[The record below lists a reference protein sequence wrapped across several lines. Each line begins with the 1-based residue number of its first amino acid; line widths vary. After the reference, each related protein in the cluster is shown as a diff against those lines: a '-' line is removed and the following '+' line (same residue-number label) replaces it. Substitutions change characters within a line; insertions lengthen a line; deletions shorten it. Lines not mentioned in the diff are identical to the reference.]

1 MTSTTRL
8 GALRFDILLLAA
20 VAAASLG
27 LPAGARGA
35 LAPPA
40 GLAVTDAGSGNVRLV
55 WSRSGPNAAQVTGYR
70 VYRDGRFYKRVRGL
84 SMRVRA
90 SRLHTYRVA
99 ASDTDGRPGAK
110 SGVVKVIRRHRPPG
124 RPGRLKRRVTD
135 SEVRLSWS
143 RSPRRS
149 GKIAGYRIYR
159 DRVLVR
165 QVRGRRARD
174 RDLAAG
180 TRYRFTVAAID
191 THGYMGPAARASAS
205 TADPSPTEGSTHAF
219 LLASTGES
227 FRDLQRHYRQVGTVY
242 PTYFECEKTRGAIVG
257 DDDPL
262 VTRWAQLRRI
272 RVLPRF
278 DCQKPAA
285 LHLILTDPAVR
296 AATIAGIVALVRRH
310 GYDGINADFENGPA
324 TDRDALTSF
333 VSDLAAALHAI
344 GKDLSVE
351 VSAKFQHTTT
361 GRSGLYDYEALG
373 AAADHVFVMNWGW
386 HWSTSAP
393 GAPDDWEKCRQVA
406 DYVASMPNK
415 ERFVLATHM
424 YGMDWPAGGGP
435 AHTAAALEYAD
446 VQALIAQHG
455 ATPVLDPLSD
465 AWTFSYTDGAGV
477 PHEVWYPDAA
487 TIARRVTLA
496 RERGLGIGF
505 WRLGEEDQRVWDD
518 PQIAPG
524 TAWP

>member
-1 MTSTTRL
+1 MTRP

-20 VAAASLG
+20 VAAASLAP
-27 LPAGARGA
+27 PADARGA

-40 GLAVTDAGSGNVRLV
+40 GLAVTEVGSGSVRLV
-55 WSRSGPNAAQVTGYR
+55 WSRSGPHATGVTGYR

-84 SMRVRA
+84 SLPVRA

-99 ASDTDGRPGAK
+99 ASDTRGRPGAK
-110 SGVVKVIRRHRPPG
+110 SGVVKVVRRHRPPG
-124 RPGRLKRRVTD
+124 RPGRLKRRVAD

-143 RSPRRS
+143 RSARRS
-149 GKIAGYRIYR
+149 GRIAGYRIYR
-159 DRVLVR
+159 DRALVR
-165 QVRGRRARD
+165 QVRGTAARD
-174 RDLAAG
+174 RDLAPG
-180 TRYRFTVAAID
+180 TRYRFTVTAID
-191 THGYMGPAARASAS
+191 THGYMGPAARVSAS
-205 TADPSPTEGSTHAF
+205 TADPSPTEGRAHAF
-219 LLASTGES
+219 LLASTDES

-242 PTYFECEKTRGAIVG
+242 PTYFECEDPHGALIG
-257 DDDPL
+257 RDDPL

-278 DCQKPAA
+278 DCQRPAA
-285 LHLILTDPAVR
+285 LHSILTDPAVR
-296 AATIAGIVALVRRH
+296 STTISRVVDLVRRH
-310 GYDGINADFENGPA
+310 GYEGINIDFENGPA
-324 TDRDALTSF
+324 TDRDALTAF
-333 VSDLAAALHAI
+333 VSELGTRLHAI
-344 GKDLSVE
+344 RKDLSVE
-351 VSAKFQHTTT
+351 VSAKYQHTTT

-393 GAPDDWEKCRQVA
+393 GAPDDMEMCRRVA
-406 DYVASMPNK
+406 DYVASMPDK
-415 ERFVLATHM
+415 TRFVLATHM

-435 AHTAAALEYAD
+435 AHRAGALEYAD

-455 ATPVLDPLSD
+455 ATPVLDPVSD
-465 AWTFSYTDGAGV
+465 AWTFTYTDAAGV

-524 TAWP
+524 SLWP

>member
-1 MTSTTRL
+1 
-8 GALRFDILLLAA
+8 
-20 VAAASLG
+20 VA
-27 LPAGARGA
+27 
-35 LAPPA
+35 
-40 GLAVTDAGSGNVRLV
+40 
-55 WSRSGPNAAQVTGYR
+55 GYR
-70 VYRDGRFYKRVRGL
+70 VYRDGRPYRRVRGRSL
-84 SMRVRA
+84 RVKA

-99 ASDTDGRPGAK
+99 AIDAAGRTGRK
-110 SGVVKVIRRHRPPG
+110 SGIVKVVRRHRAPG
-124 RPGRLKRRVTD
+124 RPGRLKRRASD
-135 SEVRLSWS
+135 SAVRLSWS
-143 RSPRRS
+143 RSSRGS
-149 GKIAGYRIYR
+149 GRIAGYRIYR
-159 DRVLVR
+159 DGMLVR
-165 QVRGRRARD
+165 QVRGLRARD
-174 RDLAAG
+174 RDLAPG

-191 THGYMGPAARASAS
+191 THGYMSATARV
-205 TADPSPTEGSTHAF
+205 TAETDAPLATAGRAHAF

-227 FRDLQRHYRQVGTVY
+227 FRDLQRHYRQIGTVY
-242 PTYFECEKTRGAIVG
+242 PTYYECEKTRGALVG
-257 DDDPL
+257 RDDPL

-296 AATIAGIVALVRRH
+296 AATIADLVGLVRRH
-310 GYDGINADFENGPA
+310 GYDGINIDFENGPA
-324 TDRDALTSF
+324 TDRAALTSF
-333 VSDLAAALHAI
+333 VTELATRLHAI

-351 VSAKFQHTTT
+351 VSAKFQHTIT

-393 GAPDDWEKCRQVA
+393 GAPDDMEMCRRVA
-406 DYVASMPNK
+406 DYVATMPNK

-446 VQALIAQHG
+446 VQALIARYG
-455 ATPVLDPLSD
+455 ATPVLDPVSD
-465 AWTFSYTDGAGV
+465 AWTFSYTDSAGV
-477 PHEVWYPDAA
+477 GHEVWYPDAA

-496 RERGLGIGF
+496 RDRGLGIGF

-524 TAWP
+524 TSWP

>member
-1 MTSTTRL
+1 MTRP
-8 GALRFDILLLAA
+8 GALRFDIPLLAA
-20 VAAASLG
+20 VAGAILAF
-27 LPAGARGA
+27 PAGAGA
-35 LAPPA
+35 APGEPT
-40 GLAVTDAGSGNVRLV
+40 GLAIADVRPGSVRLV
-55 WSRSGPNAAQVTGYR
+55 WSRSTPGDTRVAGYR
-70 VYRDGRFYKRVRGL
+70 VYRDGRPYRKVRGL
-84 SMRVRA
+84 SLRVRV
-90 SRLHTYRVA
+90 SRLHVYRVA
-99 ASDTDGRPGAK
+99 AADTRGRVSSK
-110 SGVVKVIRRHRPPG
+110 SGVVKVVKRHRPPG

-135 SEVRLSWS
+135 SAVRLSWS
-143 RSPRRS
+143 RSARGS
-149 GKIAGYRIYR
+149 GRIAGYRIYR
-159 DRVLVR
+159 DGVLVR
-165 QVRGRRARD
+165 QVRGLKAGD
-174 RDLAAG
+174 AGLAPA
-180 TRYRFTVAAID
+180 TRYRFRVAAID
-191 THGYMGPAARASAS
+191 THGYRSAFTKRVSVSTDAPA
-205 TADPSPTEGSTHAF
+205 PTEGRAHAF

-227 FRDLQRHYRQVGTVY
+227 FRDLQRHYRQIGTVY
-242 PTYFECEKTRGAIVG
+242 PTYFECEKTRGALVG
-257 DDDPL
+257 SDDPL

-296 AATIAGIVALVRRH
+296 AATISSLVALVRKH
-310 GYDGINADFENGPA
+310 GYDGINIDFENGPA
-324 TDRDALTSF
+324 TDRDALTAF
-333 VSDLAAALHAI
+333 VSDLATQLHAI

-351 VSAKFQHTTT
+351 VSAKYQHTTT
-361 GRSGLYDYEALG
+361 GRSGLYNYEALG

-393 GAPDDWEKCRQVA
+393 GAPDDMEMCRRVA

-455 ATPVLDPLSD
+455 ATTVLDPVSD
-465 AWTFSYTDGAGV
+465 AWTFSYTDAAGV

-487 TIARRVTLA
+487 TISRRVALA

-518 PQIAPG
+518 PQIALG

>member
-1 MTSTTRL
+1 MTRP
-8 GALRFDILLLAA
+8 GALRFDVLLLAA
-20 VAAASLG
+20 VAVAIAA
-27 LPAGARGA
+27 LPAPAHA
-35 LAPPA
+35 APAAPP
-40 GLAVTDAGSGNVRLV
+40 GIAVTDVRPQSARLV
-55 WSRSGPNAAQVTGYR
+55 WARNGPNASGVTGYR
-70 VYRDGRFYKRVRGL
+70 VYRDGRPYRRVRGRSL
-84 SMRVRA
+84 RVRA
-90 SRLHTYRVA
+90 SRLHVYRVA
-99 ASDTDGRPGAK
+99 AVDASGRIGAK
-110 SGVVKVIRRHRPPG
+110 SGVVKVVRRHRPPG
-124 RPGRLKRRVTD
+124 RPGRLKRRASD
-135 SEVRLSWS
+135 SAVLLSW
-143 RSPRRS
+143 RRS
-149 GKIAGYRIYR
+149 ARGSGRIAGYRIYR
-159 DRVLVR
+159 DGMLVR
-165 QVRGRRARD
+165 QVRGLKARD
-174 RDLAAG
+174 RDLAPG

-191 THGYMGPAARASAS
+191 THGYMSATRRVSAETDAPA
-205 TADPSPTEGSTHAF
+205 PTEGRAHAF

-227 FRDLQRHYRQVGTVY
+227 FRDLQRHYRQIGTVY
-242 PTYFECEKTRGAIVG
+242 PTYYECEDPHGALIG
-257 DDDPL
+257 RDDAL
-262 VTRWAQLRRI
+262 VTRWAKLRRI

-278 DCQKPAA
+278 DCQRPGA
-285 LHLILTDPAVR
+285 LHAILTDGGVR
-296 AATIAGIVALVRRH
+296 AATIARIVELVRRYS
-310 GYDGINADFENGPA
+310 YDGINIDFENGPA
-324 TDRDALTSF
+324 TDRDALTAF
-333 VSDLAAALHAI
+333 VAELATRLHAI

-393 GAPDDWEKCRQVA
+393 GAPDDMEMCRRVA
-406 DYVASMPNK
+406 DYVATMPNK

-435 AHTAAALEYAD
+435 AHRAAALEYAD
-446 VQALIAQHG
+446 VQSLIARHG
-455 ATPVLDPLSD
+455 ATPVLDPVSD

-524 TAWP
+524 TDWP